1 MTSLL
6 RLYAIS
12 DASFG
17 DPVSLAQALFD
28 GGARLVQV
36 RNKKASAR
44 ELFNQVES
52 ILKRAPADASVI
64 VNDRVDVARIT
75 GAAGVHLGQS
85 DIGVVE
91 ARRIL
96 GPGQIIGFST
106 HNLEQ
111 ALAAS
116 KLPADYIAVGP
127 IFPTSTKLD
136 AEPVVGLEKLAT
148 ICKAVQKPVVAIG
161 GIRLENAA
169 EVLAAGPHSIAVV
182 SDLLAAA
189 DIRARVREWI
199 NLSVGM

>member
-1 MTSLL
+1 MTSLR

-17 DPVSLAQALFD
+17 DPVRLAQALFD

-44 ELFNQVES
+44 SLFNQVES

-127 IFPTSTKLD
+127 IFPTSTKLN

-161 GIRLENAA
+161 GIRLKNAA

-182 SDLLAAA
+182 SDLLSAA
-189 DIRARVREWI
+189 DIQARVREWI
-199 NLSVGM
+199 NQLCCF

>member
-1 MTSLL
+1 MTSLR

-17 DPVSLAQALFD
+17 DPVRLAQALFD

-44 ELFNQVES
+44 SLFNQVES

-75 GAAGVHLGQS
+75 GAAGVHLGQR

-182 SDLLAAA
+182 SDLLSAA
-189 DIRARVREWI
+189 DIQARVREWI
-199 NLSVGM
+199 NQLCCF

>member
-1 MTSLL
+1 MTSLR

-44 ELFNQVES
+44 SLFNQVES

-96 GPGQIIGFST
+96 GPDQIIGFST

-182 SDLLAAA
+182 SDLLSAA

-199 NLSVGM
+199 NQLCCF

>member
-1 MTSLL
+1 MTSLR

-17 DPVSLAQALFD
+17 DPVRLAQALFD

-44 ELFNQVES
+44 SLFNQVES

-75 GAAGVHLGQS
+75 GAAGVHLGQR

-91 ARRIL
+91 ARRTL

-127 IFPTSTKLD
+127 IIF
-136 AEPVVGLEKLAT
+136 
-148 ICKAVQKPVVAIG
+148 
-161 GIRLENAA
+161 RY
-169 EVLAAGPHSIAVV
+169 
-182 SDLLAAA
+182 
-189 DIRARVREWI
+189 RARTASTPVLPPVPGRCRAPRLPLPHWSRS
-199 NLSVGM
+199 NPRLPGGAARRGYSSPGS

>member
-1 MTSLL
+1 MTSLR

-17 DPVSLAQALFD
+17 DPVRLAQALFD

-44 ELFNQVES
+44 SLFNQVES

-75 GAAGVHLGQS
+75 GAAGVHLGQR

-127 IFPTSTKLD
+127 IFPTSTKLN

-161 GIRLENAA
+161 GIRTALD
-169 EVLAAGPHSIAVV
+169 S
-182 SDLLAAA
+182 
-189 DIRARVREWI
+189 RR
-199 NLSVGM
+199 

>member
-1 MTSLL
+1 MTSLR

-96 GPGQIIGFST
+96 GPDRIIGFST
-106 HNLEQ
+106 HNLDQ

>member
-1 MTSLL
+1 MTSLR

-75 GAAGVHLGQS
+75 GAAGVHLGQR

-127 IFPTSTKLD
+127 IFPTSTKLN

-182 SDLLAAA
+182 SDLLSAA
-189 DIRARVREWI
+189 DIQARVREWI
-199 NLSVGM
+199 NQLCCF

>member
-1 MTSLL
+1 MTSLR

-17 DPVSLAQALFD
+17 DPVRLAQALFD

-44 ELFNQVES
+44 SLFNQVES

-182 SDLLAAA
+182 SDLLSAA

-199 NLSVGM
+199 NQLCCF

>member
-96 GPGQIIGFST
+96 GPDQIIGFST

>member
-1 MTSLL
+1 MTSLR

-17 DPVSLAQALFD
+17 DPVRLAQALFD

-36 RNKKASAR
+36 RNKKSSAR
-44 ELFNQVES
+44 SLFNQVES

-127 IFPTSTKLD
+127 IFPTSTKLN

-182 SDLLAAA
+182 SDLLSAA
-189 DIRARVREWI
+189 DIQARVREWI
-199 NLSVGM
+199 NQLCCF

>member
-1 MTSLL
+1 
-6 RLYAIS
+6 
-12 DASFG
+12 
-17 DPVSLAQALFD
+17 
-28 GGARLVQV
+28 
-36 RNKKASAR
+36 
-44 ELFNQVES
+44 
-52 ILKRAPADASVI
+52 
-64 VNDRVDVARIT
+64 
-75 GAAGVHLGQS
+75 S

-96 GPGQIIGFST
+96 GPDQINGFST

-148 ICKAVQKPVVAIG
+148 ICKAVQKPELAIG

-169 EVLAAGPHSIAVV
+169 EVLAAGPQAIAGVRE
-182 SDLLAAA
+182 LLAAA

>member
-1 MTSLL
+1 MTSLR

-96 GPGQIIGFST
+96 GPDQIIGFST

-127 IFPTSTKLD
+127 IFPTSTKLN

>member
-1 MTSLL
+1 MTSLPP
-6 RLYAIS
+6 LYAIS
-12 DASFG
+12 DALFG
-17 DPVSLAQALFD
+17 DPVSLAQALFE

-96 GPGQIIGFST
+96 GPDQIIGFST

>member
-17 DPVSLAQALFD
+17 DPVRLAQALFD

-36 RNKKASAR
+36 RNKKSSAR
-44 ELFNQVES
+44 SLFNQVES

>member
-1 MTSLL
+1 MTSLR

-17 DPVSLAQALFD
+17 DPVRLAQALFD

-44 ELFNQVES
+44 SLFNQVES

-127 IFPTSTKLD
+127 IFPTSTKLN

-182 SDLLAAA
+182 SDLLSAA
-189 DIRARVREWI
+189 DIQARVREWI
-199 NLSVGM
+199 NQLCCF

>member
-17 DPVSLAQALFD
+17 DPVRLAQALFD

-36 RNKKASAR
+36 RNKKAGAR
-44 ELFNQVES
+44 SLFNQVES

-96 GPGQIIGFST
+96 GPDQIIGFST

-182 SDLLAAA
+182 SDLLSAA
-189 DIRARVREWI
+189 DIQARVREWI
-199 NLSVGM
+199 NQLCCF

>member
-1 MTSLL
+1 MTPLR

-96 GPGQIIGFST
+96 GPDRIIGFST
-106 HNLEQ
+106 HNLDQ

-127 IFPTSTKLD
+127 IFPTSTKSD

>member
-1 MTSLL
+1 MTSLR

-17 DPVSLAQALFD
+17 DPVRLAQALFD

-44 ELFNQVES
+44 SLFNQVES

-75 GAAGVHLGQS
+75 GAAGVHLGQR

-127 IFPTSTKLD
+127 IFPTSTKLNP
-136 AEPVVGLEKLAT
+136 EPVVGLEKLAT
-148 ICKAVQKPVVAIG
+148 ICKSVHKPVVAIG
-161 GIRLENAA
+161 GIQLENAA
-169 EVLAAGPHSIAVV
+169 DVLAAGPRSIAVV
-182 SDLLAAA
+182 SDLLSAA
-189 DIRARVREWI
+189 DIQARVREWI
-199 NLSVGM
+199 NQLCCF

>member
-1 MTSLL
+1 MTSLR

-127 IFPTSTKLD
+127 IFPTSTKLN

-182 SDLLAAA
+182 SDLLSAA
-189 DIRARVREWI
+189 DIQARVREWI
-199 NLSVGM
+199 NQLCCF

>member
-182 SDLLAAA
+182 SDLLSAA
-189 DIRARVREWI
+189 DIQARVREWI
-199 NLSVGM
+199 NQLCCF

>member
-1 MTSLL
+1 MTSLR

-17 DPVSLAQALFD
+17 DPVRLAQALFD

-36 RNKKASAR
+36 RNKTASAR
-44 ELFNQVES
+44 SLFNQVES

-127 IFPTSTKLD
+127 IFPTSTKLN

-182 SDLLAAA
+182 SDLLSAA
-189 DIRARVREWI
+189 DIQARVREWI
-199 NLSVGM
+199 NQLCCF

>member
-1 MTSLL
+1 MTSLR

-17 DPVSLAQALFD
+17 DPVRLAQALFD

-127 IFPTSTKLD
+127 IFPTSTKLN

-182 SDLLAAA
+182 SDLLSAA
-189 DIRARVREWI
+189 DIQARVREWI
-199 NLSVGM
+199 NQLCCF

>member
-1 MTSLL
+1 MTSLR

-17 DPVSLAQALFD
+17 DPVRLAQALFD

-44 ELFNQVES
+44 SLFNQVES

-127 IFPTSTKLD
+127 IFPTSTKLN

-161 GIRLENAA
+161 GIRLKNAA

-182 SDLLAAA
+182 SDLLSAA
-189 DIRARVREWI
+189 DIQARVREWI
-199 NLSVGM
+199 DQLCCF

>member
-1 MTSLL
+1 MTSLR

-17 DPVSLAQALFD
+17 DPVRLAQALFD

-36 RNKKASAR
+36 RNKKSSAR
-44 ELFNQVES
+44 SLFNQVES

-127 IFPTSTKLD
+127 IFPTSTKLN

>member
-1 MTSLL
+1 MTSLR

-96 GPGQIIGFST
+96 GPDQIIGFST
-106 HNLEQ
+106 HNLDQ

>member
-17 DPVSLAQALFD
+17 DPVRLAQALFD

-44 ELFNQVES
+44 SLFNQVES

-182 SDLLAAA
+182 SDLLSAA
-189 DIRARVREWI
+189 DIQARVREWI
-199 NLSVGM
+199 NQLCCF

>member
-17 DPVSLAQALFD
+17 DPVRLAQALFD

-96 GPGQIIGFST
+96 GPDQIIGFST

>member
-1 MTSLL
+1 MTSLR

-44 ELFNQVES
+44 SLFNQVES

-116 KLPADYIAVGP
+116 KLPVDYIAVGP
-127 IFPTSTKLD
+127 IFPTSTKLN

-182 SDLLAAA
+182 SDLLSAS

-199 NLSVGM
+199 NLSVDM